1 LRRRLIAKAL
11 DGAGACNHSDG
22 PHNTSRRG
30 EGVVDVWHVEQS
42 VETAARPETV
52 WRCWTDVNGWP
63 RWVSD
68 FQWSRLVGP
77 VEGGR
82 TIENKAKGLP
92 VAKVRIVSVRPL
104 SFFRTE
110 SRLLGLHLVFDHWIE
125 PTPKATRIKTRMN
138 FGGPL
143 APILWLVRR

>member
-1 LRRRLIAKAL
+1 M
-11 DGAGACNHSDG
+11 
-22 PHNTSRRG
+22 
-30 EGVVDVWHVEQS
+30 WHVEES
-42 VETAARPETV
+42 VETTAAPEAV

-77 VEGGR
+77 FEEGG
-82 TIENKAKGLP
+82 TIENKARGLP
-92 VAKVRIVSVRPL
+92 VAKVGIAIVRPL

-110 SRLLGLHLVFDHWIE
+110 SRLLGMHLVFDHWIE
-125 PTPKATRIKTRMN
+125 TTPAGTRIKTRMN

-143 APILWLVRR
+143 APILWLVRGRAIALSTRESLQKLADLAVAEGRKDSSAP

>member
-1 LRRRLIAKAL
+1 M
-11 DGAGACNHSDG
+11 
-22 PHNTSRRG
+22 
-30 EGVVDVWHVEQS
+30 WHVEES
-42 VETAARPETV
+42 VETNAAPEAV
-52 WRCWTDVNGWP
+52 WQCWTDVNGWP

-77 VEGGR
+77 FVEGG

-92 VAKVRIVSVRPL
+92 VAKVRIVSVSPL

-125 PTPKATRIKTRMN
+125 PTPTATRITTRMN
-138 FGGPL
+138 FSGPV
-143 APILWLVRR
+143 APILRLLRGRAIALSTRESLQKLADLAVAEGGKDSSPL

>member
-1 LRRRLIAKAL
+1 M
-11 DGAGACNHSDG
+11 
-22 PHNTSRRG
+22 
-30 EGVVDVWHVEQS
+30 WHVEQS
-42 VETAARPETV
+42 VETTASPEAV

-68 FQWSRLVGP
+68 FQWSRLAGP
-77 VEGGR
+77 FEEGG

-92 VAKVRIVSVRPL
+92 VAKVRIAIVRPR

-110 SRLLGLHLVFDHWIE
+110 SRLLGMHLVFDHWIE
-125 PTPKATRIKTRMN
+125 TTPTATRIKTRMN

-143 APILWLVRR
+143 ASILWLIRRRAINRSTYESLQKLADLAVAEGGMQSPSP

>member
-1 LRRRLIAKAL
+1 
-11 DGAGACNHSDG
+11 
-22 PHNTSRRG
+22 
-30 EGVVDVWHVEQS
+30 VEQS
-42 VETAARPETV
+42 VEAAARPEAV

-77 VEGGR
+77 FEEGR

-125 PTPKATRIKTRMN
+125 PTPTANRIKTRMN

-143 APILWLVRR
+143 APLLWLVRRHAIALSTRESLQKLADLAVAEGGKDVIEQGHGSAV

>member
-1 LRRRLIAKAL
+1 M
-11 DGAGACNHSDG
+11 
-22 PHNTSRRG
+22 
-30 EGVVDVWHVEQS
+30 WHVEES
-42 VETAARPETV
+42 VETTAAPEAV
-52 WRCWTDVNGWP
+52 WRCWTDVSGWP

-77 VEGGR
+77 FAEGG

-92 VAKVRIVSVRPL
+92 VVTVRIVSVKPL
-104 SFFRTE
+104 SYFRTE

-125 PTPKATRIKTRMN
+125 PTPTATRIRTRMN

-143 APILWLVRR
+143 APILRLVRGRAIALSTREALQKLADLAVAEGGKDSSPL